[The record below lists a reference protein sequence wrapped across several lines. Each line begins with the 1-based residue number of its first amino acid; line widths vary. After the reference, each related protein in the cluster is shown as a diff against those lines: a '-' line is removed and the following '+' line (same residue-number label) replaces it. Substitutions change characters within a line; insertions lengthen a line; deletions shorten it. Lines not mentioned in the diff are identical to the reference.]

1 MATLIQAVVQYRP
14 RVAHTR
20 TIELDELAE
29 RLARG
34 SLFSKSVARMVLE
47 DLSDEIRYAM
57 RTGAQVRL
65 PGIGL
70 FRTAIR
76 LDGTMRTGVLIDSAL
91 RDNLMSVTDFNGQ
104 IIRRHNVGLDLA
116 ALKLLWDADHP
127 DDPLELPANTASATA
142 APASNGAT

>member
-1 MATLIQAVVQYRP
+1 MANLIQAVAQYRP

-20 TIELDELAE
+20 TIELDELAG

-34 SLFSKSVARMVLE
+34 SLFSKSVARMVIE

-70 FRTAIR
+70 FRPAIR
-76 LDGTMRTGVLIDSAL
+76 LDGTMHTNVLIDSAL
-91 RDNLMSVTDFNGQ
+91 RENLASVTDFTGQ
-104 IIRRHNVGLDLA
+104 IERRQNVGLDLA
-116 ALKLLWDADHP
+116 ALKRLWDAEHP
-127 DDPLELPANTASATA
+127 DDPLELPAGVAPVNNGDASDAK
-142 APASNGAT
+142 